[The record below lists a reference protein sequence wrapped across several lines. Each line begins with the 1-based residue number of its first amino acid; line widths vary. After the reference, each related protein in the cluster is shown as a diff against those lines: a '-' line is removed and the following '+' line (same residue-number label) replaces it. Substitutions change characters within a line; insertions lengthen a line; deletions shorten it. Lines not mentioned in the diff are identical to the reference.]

1 MQDDSHPGAPH
12 PDAPQSGAP
21 EAAREEAPLP
31 PEALCHPRGTLAIVL
46 IYGTL
51 FGLGWLALYFFEFV
65 PRGAPHP

>member
-1 MQDDSHPGAPH
+1 MQDDPFPGAP
-12 PDAPQSGAP
+12 DP
-21 EAAREEAPLP
+21 EAPHAGAHPASPEEALP
-31 PEALCHPRGTLAIVL
+31 PEALGHPRGTLAIVL